1 MRADV
6 LTMDSPGLRPP
17 PLRGGSVMRANGITM
32 DSPGF
37 QPPPLRGGTDGREGW
52 DL

>member
-1 MRADV
+1 MRANV

-17 PLRGGSVMRANGITM
+17 PLRGGRPHP
-32 DSPGF
+32 D
-37 QPPPLRGGTDGREGW
+37 PLLEEREMDGREGW